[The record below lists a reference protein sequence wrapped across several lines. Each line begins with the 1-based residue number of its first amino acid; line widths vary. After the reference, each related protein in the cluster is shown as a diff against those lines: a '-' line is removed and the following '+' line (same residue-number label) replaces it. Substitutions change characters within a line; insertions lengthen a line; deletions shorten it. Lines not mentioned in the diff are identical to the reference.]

1 MNMISIPNLTKKQ
14 VHLLD
19 EMWNLDTKQDYDE
32 WYDNQPTDILP
43 LIHTL
48 QELLILETIDKN
60 DQGIKQSTI
69 NLLSKYS
76 LSYEP

>member
-1 MNMISIPNLTKKQ
+1 MNMISIPNLTKNQ
-14 VHLLD
+14 VRLLD

-32 WYDNQPTDILP
+32 WYDNQPTAILP

-76 LSYEP
+76 LVS

>member
-1 MNMISIPNLTKKQ
+1 MISIPNLTKNQ
-14 VHLLD
+14 VRLLD

-32 WYDNQPTDILP
+32 WYDNQPTSILP

-76 LSYEP
+76 SGAS

>member
-1 MNMISIPNLTKKQ
+1 MNMISIPNLTKNQ
-14 VHLLD
+14 VRLLD

-32 WYDNQPTDILP
+32 WYDNQPTAILP

-76 LSYEP
+76 CAS